1 MSEILPT
8 DLVGQ
13 QDHIRLALLVVQ
25 RDDDHAHYPKTKSDL
40 KFPQDRTLSV
50 FSRGLTFGEFIYTRD
65 NVLTMKTIGV
75 ISDTHGV
82 LRPEA
87 VKALR
92 GVDLIIHAGD
102 VGRSDILDSLRQ
114 IAPVFAVRGN
124 TDHEEWARTLPLTER
139 VQVDRQ
145 LIFVLHDL
153 HQLGLTPEVHGI
165 AAVINGHSHKPT
177 IEKKRGVLYLN
188 PGSAGPRRFHLP
200 VSVAIIR
207 VTARGLEPKIIK
219 LRVADK

>member
-1 MSEILPT
+1 
-8 DLVGQ
+8 
-13 QDHIRLALLVVQ
+13 
-25 RDDDHAHYPKTKSDL
+25 
-40 KFPQDRTLSV
+40 
-50 FSRGLTFGEFIYTRD
+50 
-65 NVLTMKTIGV
+65 MKTIGV

-102 VGRSDILDSLRQ
+102 VGRSDILDDLRQ
-114 IAPVFAVRGN
+114 TAPVFAVRGN
-124 TDHEEWARTLPLTER
+124 TDYEAWAWNLPLTER
-139 VQVDRQ
+139 VQVDRH

-165 AAVINGHSHKPT
+165 AAVISGHSHQPV

-200 VSVAIIR
+200 VSVAVIR
-207 VTARGLEPKIIK
+207 VTAHGLDPKIIE

>member
-1 MSEILPT
+1 
-8 DLVGQ
+8 
-13 QDHIRLALLVVQ
+13 
-25 RDDDHAHYPKTKSDL
+25 
-40 KFPQDRTLSV
+40 
-50 FSRGLTFGEFIYTRD
+50 
-65 NVLTMKTIGV
+65 MKTIGV

-139 VQVDRQ
+139 VQVDQQ

-153 HQLGLTPEVHGI
+153 RQLGLTPEVHGI
-165 AAVINGHSHKPT
+165 AAVISGHSHKPA

-200 VSVAIIR
+200 VSVALIR
-207 VTARGLEPKIIK
+207 ISARGLEPKIIELK
-219 LRVADK
+219 VADK

>member
-1 MSEILPT
+1 MT
-8 DLVGQ
+8 
-13 QDHIRLALLVVQ
+13 R
-25 RDDDHAHYPKTKSDL
+25 KTRVK
-40 KFPQDRTLSV
+40 
-50 FSRGLTFGEFIYTRD
+50 
-65 NVLTMKTIGV
+65 MIGV

-124 TDHEEWARTLPLTER
+124 IDREEWAQALPLTER
-139 VQVDRQ
+139 VQAGRH
-145 LIFVLHDL
+145 LIYVLHDL
-153 HQLGLTPEVHGI
+153 SQLSLTPEVHAI
-165 AAVINGHSHKPT
+165 AAVISGHSHKPI

-200 VSVAIIR
+200 VSVALIQ
-207 VTARGLEPKIIK
+207 VAAHGLEVRIIELK
-219 LRVADK
+219 VTDK